1 MAAVRWKQ
9 VVLFRADAD
18 VESGR
23 ADVLELSA
31 VGCGEVEHQPAVLLR
46 DESSVELRRDLLADL
61 ITTSADA
68 GSNSGLDAAGS
79 VLVLHVSYGR
89 CGDAGTRAA
98 PACMHEA
105 GHFELRVPQ
114 HDRVAVRV
122 GG

>member
-18 VESGR
+18 VENGR
-23 ADVLELSA
+23 AHVLELSA

-79 VLVLHVSYGR
+79 VLGFPVLYRRR
-89 CGDAGTRAA
+89 CDAGTPA
-98 PACMHEA
+98 PPDCMHE
-105 GHFELRVPQ
+105 G
-114 HDRVAVRV
+114 
-122 GG
+122 